1 MNNYE
6 LCIIN
11 HPGEHIVEITTK
23 AHRGRIAIRT
33 FKITADALA
42 LRGYYK
48 PSGRSGQTLEES
60 LRMLSPE
67 IYGTMNDPRIIELK
81 GLEYVIDRLPKGIE
95 ECNRIILNYFVF
107 IYMSIINLNSTEHR
121 PVVFWGK

>member
-1 MNNYE
+1 M
-6 LCIIN
+6 
-11 HPGEHIVEITTK
+11 TK
-23 AHRGRIAIRT
+23 AQRGRIAIRM

-60 LRMLSPE
+60 LKMLSPE

-81 GLEYVIDRLPKGIE
+81 GLEYVMDRLPRGIE
-95 ECNRIILNYFVF
+95 ECNRIILTAEEELEHTAFEKIVPLKENAVF
-107 IYMSIINLNSTEHR
+107 HTA
-121 PVVFWGK
+121 